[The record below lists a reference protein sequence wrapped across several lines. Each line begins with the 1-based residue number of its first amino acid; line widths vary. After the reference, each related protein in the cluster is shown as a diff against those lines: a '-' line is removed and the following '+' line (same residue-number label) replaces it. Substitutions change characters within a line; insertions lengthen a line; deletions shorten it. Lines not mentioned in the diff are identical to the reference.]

1 MSAPVR
7 RFACLLG
14 IMTSPTSHQP
24 FSLMPFRSSLVGQT
38 TDPITHE
45 VDARWIM
52 AYSAALSDLNPCSMD
67 TQGAPVIAHP
77 LFPVCLEWPVLLN
90 TRELPG
96 FNSLTPQEQARGVH
110 AEHDLHIFRPIQ
122 ARDRLATSA
131 EIIGLAE
138 IKPGARTLTRLDTR
152 DEAGDLVCRTYQ
164 VGINRGVSLEGTP
177 KQIEDPP
184 ALPPIPD
191 ASSRTRSGKIQ
202 VLANL
207 AHTYT
212 ECARIFNPIH
222 TDLDFAR
229 RAGLPDI
236 ILHGTATLALAVT
249 RLVDDYLDGKSSRV
263 RRIGARFAA
272 MVLMPSSLEMR
283 ISDTDP
289 NTLHFEVLNPDGQAV
304 IRRGFL
310 SYA

>member
-1 MSAPVR
+1 M
-7 RFACLLG
+7 
-14 IMTSPTSHQP
+14 P
-24 FSLMPFRSSLVGQT
+24 FSNSLVGQT
-38 TDPITHE
+38 TDPVTHE

-52 AYSAALSDLNPCSMD
+52 AYSAALGDLNPRSMD

-96 FNSLTPQEQARGVH
+96 FNCLTEQEQARGVH

-122 ARDRLATSA
+122 AGDRLATSA
-131 EIIGLAE
+131 EIIGLAQ
-138 IKPGARTLTRLDTR
+138 IKPGTRTLTRLDTR
-152 DEAGDLVCRTYQ
+152 DKAGDLVCRTYQ
-164 VGINRGVSLEGTP
+164 VGINRGVAFEGSPGQT
-177 KQIEDPP
+177 EDPP
-184 ALPPIPD
+184 PLPPMPD
-191 ASSRTRSGKIQ
+191 SSAMTRSGRIQ
-202 VLANL
+202 VSANL

-222 TDLDFAR
+222 TDLEFAK

-249 RLVDDYLDGKSSRV
+249 RLVDDHLDGETSRV

-272 MVLMPSSLEMR
+272 MVLMPSSLKIR
-283 ISDTDP
+283 ISETQP
-289 NTLHFEVLNPDGQAV
+289 NTLHFEVLNPDGQAA
-304 IRRGFL
+304 ISRGYL
-310 SYA
+310 CYI